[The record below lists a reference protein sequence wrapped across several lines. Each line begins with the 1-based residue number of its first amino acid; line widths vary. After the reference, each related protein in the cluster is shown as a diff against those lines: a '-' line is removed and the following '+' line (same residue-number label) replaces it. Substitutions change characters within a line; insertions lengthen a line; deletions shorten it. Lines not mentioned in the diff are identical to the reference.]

1 MEVTFW
7 GTGASEG
14 WPALFCDCPAC
25 RHARKHGERRTRA
38 QLSIDDELLVDFGP
52 DTYAHALQ
60 HGVCLS
66 RIRAV
71 LITHSHSDH
80 LYTPDLGCILDNYN
94 PAMDLNP
101 LTVYGNEA
109 VTAAGEAL
117 KAGYAGWAGLEK
129 LLFQTAVPGRWLQL
143 PGARALPLQA
153 NHIPH
158 ETCLIYVVEKDGR
171 RILYGCDSG
180 LYPEETNRALSGLRL
195 DMAVLEC
202 TMLAAPAGHG
212 HCSLTE
218 MRRRKQLLTE
228 CGAITPDT
236 KVYISHLCH
245 SGGLSSQRE
254 IEEAV
259 AGDGIRVA
267 YDGLRVIL

>member
-1 MEVTFW
+1 M
-7 GTGASEG
+7 G
-14 WPALFCDCPAC
+14 WLGKAAFPA
-25 RHARKHGERRTRA
+25 RRPRSLA
-38 QLSIDDELLVDFGP
+38 AAPRRPGP
-52 DTYAHALQ
+52 
-60 HGVCLS
+60 
-66 RIRAV
+66 
-71 LITHSHSDH
+71 
-80 LYTPDLGCILDNYN
+80 
-94 PAMDLNP
+94 P
-101 LTVYGNEA
+101 L
-109 VTAAGEAL
+109 
-117 KAGYAGWAGLEK
+117 
-129 LLFQTAVPGRWLQL
+129 R
-143 PGARALPLQA
+143 A

-218 MRRRKQLLTE
+218 MRRQKQLLTE

-259 AGDGIRVA
+259 AGDGIQVA